1 MRGHIRLQSLNIGG
15 DDDDDDNDNDDF
27 ISSTVKLY
35 LLFCGL
41 EREERERGGPRAR
54 RKESTSL

>member
-1 MRGHIRLQSLNIGG
+1 MRGHIRLQGLNIGG
-15 DDDDDDNDNDDF
+15 DDGDDDNDDF

-41 EREERERGGPRAR
+41 EREKRERGEPRATK
-54 RKESTSL
+54 RKETTSL